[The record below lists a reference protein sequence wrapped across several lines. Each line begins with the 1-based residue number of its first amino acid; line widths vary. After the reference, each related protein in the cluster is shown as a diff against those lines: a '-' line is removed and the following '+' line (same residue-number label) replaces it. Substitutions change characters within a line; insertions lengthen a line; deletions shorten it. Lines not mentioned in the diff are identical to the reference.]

1 MSASEYYAVQS
12 THTLPGSGG
21 QLDLDPPETSRLLRT
36 QKGYYEHHNP
46 YAAYCQ
52 PGSTS
57 DPLAT
62 TYRLSSYSTHP
73 YGMHPTSRE
82 GGHQSLG
89 EDRGVPSE
97 ARYTTL
103 PINAAAAALA
113 QASSARAQ
121 FAAGETLDAKVA
133 AVPLNPPAL
142 NPPEGTIQATSSNG
156 VESTQHCTFNASK
169 DSGTS
174 SSSSTPND
182 NNTIGSAPQQS
193 SDTKKKWLEDHLDN
207 LLYIVCFGMLAAI
220 AVGLVLV
227 LFAGTV
233 ALVMVPITM
242 LLGAF
247 GKLSGFKTI
256 VLIVLTF
263 FGLKRGVR
271 LGQDS

>member
-36 QKGYYEHHNP
+36 QKGYYEHRNP

-62 TYRLSSYSTHP
+62 TYRLSSCSTNP

-156 VESTQHCTFNASK
+156 VESSQHCTCTAFK
-169 DSGTS
+169 DFGTPIS
-174 SSSSTPND
+174 PSMPDINKFT
-182 NNTIGSAPQQS
+182 GSAPSQQPY
-193 SDTKKKWLEDHLDN
+193 TKKKRLDDHLDN
-207 LLYIVCFGMLAAI
+207 FLDVVCFSMLATI

-227 LFAGTV
+227 LLAGAV
-233 ALVMVPITM
+233 ALLMVPSTM
-242 LLGAF
+242 LVSAF
-247 GKLSGFKTI
+247 GNLSFTKTRW
-256 VLIVLTF
+256 TC
-263 FGLKRGVR
+263 R
-271 LGQDS
+271 